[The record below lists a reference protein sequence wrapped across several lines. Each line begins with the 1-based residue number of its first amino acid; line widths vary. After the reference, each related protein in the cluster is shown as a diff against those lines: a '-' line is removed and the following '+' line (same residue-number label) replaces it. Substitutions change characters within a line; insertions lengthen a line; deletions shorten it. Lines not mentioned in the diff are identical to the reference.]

1 MALITGAA
9 QGLGWATALR
19 LASDGFTVA
28 VNDLADDGPL
38 ASLAERTGGLAFVAD
53 ISDPVAGPAMV
64 RAIADRLGPVEVLV
78 ANAAA
83 MSMSPF
89 LESKP
94 DEWWRQIDVNLSGHF
109 RIIQAVIPGMRAL
122 RDGRIVIVSSGW
134 GVIGHPNA
142 TAYAA
147 SKAGLIALTKGL
159 GRELGPQGI
168 LTNAIAPSFIDTEQL
183 QVDADDAGLTLD
195 EMRRVYSELI
205 PVRRLASP
213 DDIAAAVAFL
223 AGPGSSAIVGQIL
236 QPNGGVTRTR
246 A

>member
-1 MALITGAA
+1 MIRA
-9 QGLGWATALR
+9 
-19 LASDGFTVA
+19 
-28 VNDLADDGPL
+28 
-38 ASLAERTGGLAFVAD
+38 VAD
-53 ISDPVAGPAMV
+53 A
-64 RAIADRLGPVEVLV
+64 LGPVDVLV

-83 MSMSPF
+83 MAMSPF
-89 LESKP
+89 LGA
-94 DEWWRQIDVNLSGHF
+94 DRGQWWHQIDVNLTGHF
-109 RIIQAVIPGMRAL
+109 RLIQAVLPGMRAAGH
-122 RDGRIVIVSSGW
+122 GRIVIIASGW

-183 QVDADDAGLTLD
+183 QVDADDAGITL
-195 EMRRVYSELI
+195 EAMRQRYREQI
-205 PVRRLASP
+205 PVHRLATP
-213 DDIAAAVAFL
+213 QEIAGAVAFL
-223 AGPGSSAIVGQIL
+223 AGPGGSAVIGQVL